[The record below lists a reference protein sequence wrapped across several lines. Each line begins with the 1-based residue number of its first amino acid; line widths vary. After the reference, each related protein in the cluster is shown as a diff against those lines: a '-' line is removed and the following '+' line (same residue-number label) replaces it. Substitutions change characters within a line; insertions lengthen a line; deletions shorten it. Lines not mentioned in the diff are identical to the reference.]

1 MRNDSVTET
10 YINIS
15 ELTAGVQYNFTVT
28 AVAGDNKTVGQAKT
42 ISLYTKPEVV
52 RNLSATEITTS
63 SMTLKWTEPEGSSSF
78 YRVQW
83 TDGNAMRNDSVTER
97 YINISELTAGV
108 QYNFTVTAVAGDN
121 KTVGQAKTISLYTK
135 PEVVRNLNVTEITT
149 SSVSLK
155 WTEPEGSSSF
165 YRVQWTDGNTMR
177 NDSVTE
183 TYINISELTAGVQY
197 NFTVTAVAGDNKTV
211 GQAKTIS
218 LYTKPEVVRNL
229 NVTEITTSSM
239 TLTWTKPEGSS
250 SFYRVQWTDGNVTQS
265 YNVSVTSKTFTN
277 LTPGVQYTISITA
290 VADDDHTEGQSTTVS
305 QYTKPEVVRNLSAT
319 EITTSSMTLK
329 WTEPEGSSSFY
340 RVQWTDGNA
349 MRNDSVTETYIN
361 ISELTA
367 GVQYNFTVTAVA
379 GDNKTVGQ
387 AKTISLYTKPEV
399 VRNLNV
405 TEITTSSVSLKWTEP
420 EGSSS
425 FYRVQWTDGNTMRND
440 SVTETYINISE
451 LTAGVQYNFTVTAVA
466 GDNKTVGQAKTISL
480 YTKPE
485 VVRNL
490 NVTEITTS
498 SMTLTWTKPEG
509 SSSFYRVQ
517 WTDGNVTQSYNVS
530 VTSKTFTNLTPGVQ
544 YTISIT
550 AVADDDHT
558 EGQSTTVSQYTSK

>member
-1 MRNDSVTET
+1 MFRCHLFSFAST
-10 YINIS
+10 
-15 ELTAGVQYNFTVT
+15 
-28 AVAGDNKTVGQAKT
+28 
-42 ISLYTKPEVV
+42 SLS
-52 RNLSATEITTS
+52 L
-63 SMTLKWTEPEGSSSF
+63 TEPE
-78 YRVQW
+78 
-83 TDGNAMRNDSVTER
+83 A
-97 YINISELTAGV
+97 
-108 QYNFTVTAVAGDN
+108 
-121 KTVGQAKTISLYTK
+121 
-135 PEVVRNLNVTEITT
+135 VRNLNVTAFTT

-165 YRVQWTDGNTMR
+165 YRVQWTYGNTMR

-183 TYINISELTAGVQY
+183 TYINIRELTAGVQY

-250 SFYRVQWTDGNVTQS
+250 SFYRVQWT
-265 YNVSVTSKTFTN
+265 Y
-277 LTPGVQYTISITA
+277 
-290 VADDDHTEGQSTTVS
+290 
-305 QYTKPEVVRNLSAT
+305 
-319 EITTSSMTLK
+319 
-329 WTEPEGSSSFY
+329 
-340 RVQWTDGNA
+340 
-349 MRNDSVTETYIN
+349 
-361 ISELTA
+361 
-367 GVQYNFTVTAVA
+367 
-379 GDNKTVGQ
+379 
-387 AKTISLYTKPEV
+387 
-399 VRNLNV
+399 
-405 TEITTSSVSLKWTEP
+405 
-420 EGSSS
+420 
-425 FYRVQWTDGNTMRND
+425 GNTMRND
-440 SVTETYINISE
+440 SVTETYINIRE

-517 WTDGNVTQSYNVS
+517 WTHGNVTQSYNVS

-550 AVADDDHT
+550 AVAADGHT

>member
-1 MRNDSVTET
+1 
-10 YINIS
+10 
-15 ELTAGVQYNFTVT
+15 
-28 AVAGDNKTVGQAKT
+28 
-42 ISLYTKPEVV
+42 
-52 RNLSATEITTS
+52 
-63 SMTLKWTEPEGSSSF
+63 MT
-78 YRVQW
+78 
-83 TDGNAMRNDSVTER
+83 
-97 YINISELTAGV
+97 
-108 QYNFTVTAVAGDN
+108 
-121 KTVGQAKTISLYTK
+121 
-135 PEVVRNLNVTEITT
+135 
-149 SSVSLK
+149 LK

-250 SFYRVQWTDGNVTQS
+250 SFYRVQWT
-265 YNVSVTSKTFTN
+265 Y
-277 LTPGVQYTISITA
+277 
-290 VADDDHTEGQSTTVS
+290 
-305 QYTKPEVVRNLSAT
+305 
-319 EITTSSMTLK
+319 
-329 WTEPEGSSSFY
+329 
-340 RVQWTDGNA
+340 
-349 MRNDSVTETYIN
+349 
-361 ISELTA
+361 
-367 GVQYNFTVTAVA
+367 
-379 GDNKTVGQ
+379 
-387 AKTISLYTKPEV
+387 
-399 VRNLNV
+399 
-405 TEITTSSVSLKWTEP
+405 
-420 EGSSS
+420 
-425 FYRVQWTDGNTMRND
+425 GNTMRND
-440 SVTETYINISE
+440 SVTETYINIRE

-517 WTDGNVTQSYNVS
+517 WTHGNVTQSYNVS

-550 AVADDDHT
+550 AVAADGHT